1 MDGAPR
7 TARDRTVV
15 SADGTRLAIQES
27 GDPSAPTVVA
37 VHGYPDHHTVWD
49 GVVAILSA
57 RFHVVT
63 YDVRGAGGS
72 DKPTDRAAYRM
83 ERLVEDLSAV
93 VDAVSP
99 DEPVHLLA
107 HDWGSIQTWP
117 SLTAPGREGRYA
129 SYTSISGPS
138 LDHAGA
144 WVRDARHHP
153 GAAVRQLLD
162 SYYIGVFHVPGLAEK
177 LWRSGALDGLLTL
190 SGRLGRG
197 DSAHA
202 AVPDRTE
209 ADKVNGLELYRANI
223 GRHVARPAPTP
234 TDVPVQVLAPT
245 HDIYVSAALQTQA
258 PVPWARRLHTRS
270 VHGGHWV
277 VSDRPDVVARCVTE
291 LVDAVTGGPV
301 VRELRPRSRT
311 GRFAHQLAVVTGGGR
326 GIGRATALELAREGA
341 DVVLVDLDADAAAAV
356 ADEVRAL
363 GVEADHQRLDV
374 SDADGWE
381 TFARWLAETHGT
393 PDVVVNNAG
402 IGMGGPFLGTTV
414 ADWRRVLDVNLW
426 GVVHGCR
433 LLAAQMVAR
442 GQGGQVVTIASAAG
456 FAPSRIYPAYATSKA
471 AVLMLTECLRPE
483 LRREG
488 IGVTAICP
496 GFVDTDISATTVHV
510 GVDADEQARRR
521 EHAVASYARRGY
533 TPERLARHAVRAAAR
548 NRPVAAISAE
558 SKLFLVANRTVP
570 PLGRLLARLDLNKL

>member
-1 MDGAPR
+1 M
-7 TARDRTVV
+7 T
-15 SADGTRLAIQES
+15 SADGTRLAVQES
-27 GDPSAPTVVA
+27 GDPAATTVVA
-37 VHGYPDHHTVWD
+37 VHGYPDHHSVWD
-49 GVVAILSA
+49 GVVAILA
-57 RFHVVT
+57 QRFHVVT

-72 DKPTDRAAYRM
+72 DKPTARSSYAI

-117 SLTAPGREGRYA
+117 SLTAAGREGRYA
-129 SYTSISGPS
+129 SFTSISGPS

-153 GAAVRQLLD
+153 GAAARQLLE
-162 SYYIGVFHVPGLAEK
+162 SYYIGVFHVPGLAER
-177 LWRSGALDGLLTL
+177 LWRSGVLDGLMGST
-190 SGRLGRG
+190 SRYGRG

-223 GRHVARPAPTP
+223 GRHVARPAPVP

-245 HDIYVSAALQTQA
+245 HDIYVSPALQTQA
-258 PVPWARRLHTRS
+258 PAPWARRLHTRS

-301 VRELRPRSRT
+301 VRDLAPRTRT

-341 DVVLVDLDADAAAAV
+341 DVVVVDRDDPAAQAV
-356 ADEVRAL
+356 ADELRAL
-363 GVEADHQRLDV
+363 GVQAWARHLDV
-374 SDADGWE
+374 TSADEWE
-381 TFARWLAETHGT
+381 SFAQWLAETHGAA
-393 PDVVVNNAG
+393 DVVVNNAG
-402 IGMGGPFLGTTV
+402 IGMGGPFLGTSL
-414 ADWRRVLDVNLW
+414 ADWRKVTDVNLW
-426 GVVHGCR
+426 GVIHGCR
-433 LLAAQMVAR
+433 LLAAQQVAR
-442 GQGGQVVTIASAAG
+442 GQGGQLVNVASAAG
-456 FAPSRIYPAYATSKA
+456 FAPSRIYPAYATTKA
-471 AVLMLTECLRPE
+471 AVLMLSECLRPE
-483 LRREG
+483 LAREG
-488 IGVTAICP
+488 IGVTAVCP

-510 GVDADEQARRR
+510 GVDAAEQDRLRQ
-521 EHAVASYARRGY
+521 HAVASYARRGY

-548 NRPVAAISAE
+548 NTPVAAISAE
-558 SKLFLVANRTVP
+558 SKFFRVANRQLP